1 MSFKSEEIDRSKEE
15 VWALSKLRWHN
26 GDDPSRERW
35 RWQHCVWGQLLQ
47 KVVKQYIFQSMTVNL
62 SISLTENTY
71 TVLLLV
77 STDESP
83 GVFIA
88 YRHKNV
94 MKTIPFFPLKWL
106 LVLSVSTTVGGSRQ
120 NAGTPL
126 FQE

>member
-1 MSFKSEEIDRSKEE
+1 MTTLFMRPAPSEGS
-15 VWALSKLRWHN
+15 
-26 GDDPSRERW
+26 
-35 RWQHCVWGQLLQ
+35 QT
-47 KVVKQYIFQSMTVNL
+47 MTVNH
-62 SISLTENTY
+62 SIFLTENIVFDNFSPTY

-88 YRHKNV
+88 CRHKNV

-120 NAGTPL
+120 NAGMPL